1 MLVENRNWRLHRLI
15 RQMSG
20 GAEASGL
27 KEKRLA
33 LLGVDDI
40 NIFKGVNFS
49 HGVHAQES
57 IQIGRDC

>member
-1 MLVENRNWRLHRLI
+1 
-15 RQMSG
+15 MSG